1 MPPTNEHPVTD
12 ASTPLTGAALA
23 RRQALLKG
31 LGKGSAAL
39 AVASVPMR
47 TLANTPTL
55 FTLDGTRCSISG
67 MQSGNNSR
75 ITTRATCLGKSPG
88 YWHTYARW
96 IPSQRAMWNVTFGS
110 LFGDVTSPVAGFT
123 LYDIVCSIGNQA
135 TDDGKGG
142 GKKGGGGGGALP
154 PGPDNPVFSPNPAG
168 IPFNNRPEWHWCCA
182 WMNAMANNIAG
193 TGVVDF
199 PYTPSQVI
207 AIYQNPNSF
216 HGVTREQALEFFKK
230 LEN

>member
-1 MPPTNEHPVTD
+1 MPPSHEQPVSDHP
-12 ASTPLTGAALA
+12 TPLSGAALA

-67 MQSGNNSR
+67 MQSGNHSR

-88 YWHTYARW
+88 YWHKYSHW
-96 IPSQRAMWNVTFGS
+96 IPSQRARWNVTFGS

-123 LYDIVCSIGNQA
+123 LYDIVCSIGQV
-135 TDDGKGG
+135 DGGG
-142 GKKGGGGGGALP
+142 GKKGGSGGGAGQP
-154 PGPDNPVFSPNPAG
+154 PGPDNPVYSPNPAG
-168 IPFNNRPEWHWCCA
+168 IQFNNRPEWHWCCA
-182 WMNAMANNIAG
+182 WMNAMANNIDG

-207 AIYQNPNSF
+207 AIYQNPSSF